1 MNRPIDIGEAVRT
14 VLASNS
20 LTAYCRPLP
29 KNYALPNILVSAVG
43 GSQDTDWRGADVLD
57 SFTVNLTSRGE
68 TEASALEALRTAIG
82 VLQTAQGVTFARVQV
97 NSLYSWGM
105 DGSRPDLALCS
116 ATLIVS
122 ARPEKIN

>member
-1 MNRPIDIGEAVRT
+1 MNRPIDIEDAVRT

-20 LTAYCRPLP
+20 ITAYCRPLP
-29 KNYALPNILVSAVG
+29 KDYALPNILVSAVG
-43 GSQDTDWRGADVLD
+43 GSQDTDWRGSDVLD

-82 VLQTAQGVTFARVQV
+82 VLQTAQGATFARMQV

-122 ARPEKIN
+122 ARPETIN